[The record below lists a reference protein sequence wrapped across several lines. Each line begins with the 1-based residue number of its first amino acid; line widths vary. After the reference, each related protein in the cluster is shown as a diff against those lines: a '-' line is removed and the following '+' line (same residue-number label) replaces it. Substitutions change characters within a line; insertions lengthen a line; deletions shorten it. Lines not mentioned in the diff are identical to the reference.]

1 MDNKLYIAKRC
12 CNSTVIGFCE
22 ISEEHMN
29 LPIDD
34 DGICQCLFSSQQC
47 SLYSPSRM
55 NNYDT
60 IFTRISIK

>member
-1 MDNKLYIAKRC
+1 MINNLEVIKRC
-12 CNSTVIGFCE
+12 ANSTINGFCE

-34 DGICQCLFSSQQC
+34 DGNCECLFNSLQC

-55 NNYDT
+55 NIYG
-60 IFTRISIK
+60 IISTRIPIK